1 MKIFTV
7 LGLIFSFFFGSLRY
21 GFTPTIIFDAA
32 ELTAPVSSRAS
43 GFLYGLAEEN
53 VPDALTARSLDISSV
68 SQKVIDGLQHP
79 IGDVDHVAENL
90 EKCDYIVVYLQDAY
104 ATWYYDNEHIYDLRS
119 EGKYDWKTYLQE
131 DYFPK
136 VREKVNALK
145 DKPYADRLVYCLY
158 NECDNGVWFGTWQK
172 NDRYAAFD
180 ENGRQAFFEAWK
192 MTFELVRSLDP
203 DANIGGPGYC
213 DYDPAK

>member
-90 EKCDYIVVYLQDAY
+90 EKCDYIVVYLQD
-104 ATWYYDNEHIYDLRS
+104 
-119 EGKYDWKTYLQE
+119 
-131 DYFPK
+131 
-136 VREKVNALK
+136 
-145 DKPYADRLVYCLY
+145 
-158 NECDNGVWFGTWQK
+158 
-172 NDRYAAFD
+172 
-180 ENGRQAFFEAWK
+180 
-192 MTFELVRSLDP
+192 
-203 DANIGGPGYC
+203 DA
-213 DYDPAK
+213 